1 MKSFKAS
8 FQILEENN
16 CPLYVLDDIFILTER
31 SVYFPGGKESCLI
44 LIRELTQLL
53 FELAGAVDEPDFVKK
68 YTCSGCTGLIK
79 FRQIHD
85 KKDGASNVQK
95 TLLTEKEQRL
105 LNRITRYPLLQAV
118 SVEKLKEFISCFR
131 GKILKKGEFL
141 IRKGELNRHIYL
153 LLSGEVQVEDG
164 DVPLTRLGEG
174 EICGEMSYFGDSIAG
189 SSVKGLKETR
199 ILAIRGDDFG
209 RLISSSSDVQRYMA
223 ELLAKRLSQANSV
236 RTSDFESSMLGHLD
250 EMAPAE
256 LFQVFH
262 MHQKTGILRMGLP
275 KGNARV
281 VFCDGAIVEGRY
293 DGREGQDAVFK
304 ILQEREGVYN
314 FVAGVSE
321 EEREK
326 LPIGDFMMLLME
338 GVKRGDEG

>member
-8 FQILEENN
+8 FQIVEENN
-16 CPLYVLDDIFILTER
+16 CPLYVVDDLFILTEK

-53 FELAGAVDEPDFVKK
+53 FELIGTADEPDLLKQ

-79 FRQIHD
+79 FKQIQD
-85 KKDGASNVQK
+85 QRDGVSIVHNA
-95 TLLTEKEQRL
+95 LLSEKEQRL
-105 LNRITRYPLLQAV
+105 LDRITRYPLLQ
-118 SVEKLKEFISCFR
+118 SIPTNKLSEFIPCFR
-131 GKILKKGEFL
+131 GKIIKKGDFL
-141 IRKGELNRHIYL
+141 IRKGELNRYLYL

-174 EICGEMSYFGDSIAG
+174 EVCGEMSYFGDSIAG
-189 SSVKGLKETR
+189 ASVKGLTETR
-199 ILAIRGDDFG
+199 VLAIRGDDFG

-223 ELLAKRLSQANSV
+223 ELLAKRLSQANAI
-236 RTSDFESSMLGHLD
+236 RTSDFEFSMLGHLD

-262 MHQKTGILRMGLP
+262 MHQKTGVLRMGLP
-275 KGNARV
+275 GGDAKV
-281 VFCDGAIVEGRY
+281 VFCDGAIVEGSY
-293 DGREGQDAVFK
+293 SGRDGQDAVFK

-314 FVAGVSE
+314 FVAGVSD

-326 LPIGDFMMLLME
+326 PPIGDFMMLLME
-338 GVKRGDEG
+338 GVKRDDER